1 MAVDTVRE
9 EQAMRRLTDS
19 LLEDYSETHSAE
31 EIHGVLAAV
40 RKRFEG
46 HPVREFVPI
55 LVERI
60 VHRELAPP
68 AQGSVIEEAAAAVEQ
83 SNAVSRADRRRAARA
98 GFAINRRTVSLAGA
112 VVVVAVA
119 VVAVALVA
127 RQPDPAPAAGPV
139 VPALTVVRGVVG
151 SEKMSFFED
160 SRVIDALA
168 KHGLKVSA
176 EPAGSRQ
183 IATSVDL
190 GKYDFAFPS
199 SSPAAERIQRARNIN
214 TKYTPFSSPMAIAT
228 FQPIAD
234 LLTAARVLQPGPVPT
249 FDVAR
254 YLELV
259 NTNTEWAHL
268 PGNTVYP
275 VRKNILVS
283 TTDPRTSNSAAMYA
297 AIASFVANDRAVVQ
311 GDPAEQAV
319 LPTLQRLFAGQGYTE
334 NSTQGPFQEY
344 LAAGMGPSPLV
355 LIYEAQFVEAA
366 AQGKIQ
372 PGMVLTYPSPTV
384 LSRHT
389 LVPLGGSGDQ
399 LGRLLSS
406 DPELQRLAAEHG
418 FRTGDAAQ
426 FAKVTAEHRVPV
438 QTDLIDVV
446 DTPTYDTLEHLL
458 DAVAKSY
465 N

>member
-19 LLEDYSETHSAE
+19 LLEDYSETHSAA
-31 EIHGVLAAV
+31 EIHAVLSAV
-40 RKRFEG
+40 RLRFEG

-83 SNAVSRADRRRAARA
+83 SSSRADRRRAARA
-98 GFAINRRTVSLAGA
+98 GFALDRRTATLAGA
-112 VVVVAVA
+112 AVLVA
-119 VVAVALVA
+119 VVVVALVA
-127 RQPDPAPAAGPV
+127 RQPDPAPAAAPV
-139 VPALTVVRGVVG
+139 APALTVVRGVVG
-151 SEKMSFFED
+151 SEKMAFFED
-160 SRVIDALA
+160 TRVVEALA
-168 KHGLKVSA
+168 KHGLKVTA

-190 GKYDFAFPS
+190 GNYDFAFPS

-234 LLTAARVLQPGPVPT
+234 LLTAARVLRPGPVPT

-297 AIASFVANDRAVVQ
+297 AIAGFVANDRAVVQ
-311 GDPAEQAV
+311 GEPAEQAV

-366 AQGKIQ
+366 VQGKTK

-389 LVPLGGSGDQ
+389 LVPLGGSGDRI
-399 LGRLLSS
+399 GRLLSS

-418 FRTGDAAQ
+418 FRTADATQ
-426 FAKVTAEHRVPV
+426 FAQVSAEHRVPV
-438 QTDLIDVV
+438 QAELIDVV
-446 DTPTYDTLEHLL
+446 DTPTYDTLERLL